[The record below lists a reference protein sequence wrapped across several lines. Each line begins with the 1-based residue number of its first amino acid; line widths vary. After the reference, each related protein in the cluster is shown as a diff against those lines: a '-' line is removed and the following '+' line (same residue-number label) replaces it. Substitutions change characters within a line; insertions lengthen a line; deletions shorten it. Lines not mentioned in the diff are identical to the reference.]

1 MAGFNGS
8 SYAEPGMQQLN
19 EQKML
24 RSLIGRFDN
33 IPEVRDAFDIMH
45 RFLLKLRYWSILN
58 AAL

>member
-1 MAGFNGS
+1 
-8 SYAEPGMQQLN
+8 MQQLN